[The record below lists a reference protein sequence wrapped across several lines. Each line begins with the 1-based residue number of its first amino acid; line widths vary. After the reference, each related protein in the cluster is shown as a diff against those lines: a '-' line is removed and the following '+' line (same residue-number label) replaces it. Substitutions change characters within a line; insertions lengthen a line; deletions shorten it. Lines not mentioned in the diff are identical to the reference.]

1 MLYLHGIGH
10 FHPETVIDNRFLES
24 LDIGVDTD

>member
-10 FHPETVIDNRFLES
+10 FHPETVPDNKFLVD
-24 LDIGVDTD
+24 LDIGVDEE